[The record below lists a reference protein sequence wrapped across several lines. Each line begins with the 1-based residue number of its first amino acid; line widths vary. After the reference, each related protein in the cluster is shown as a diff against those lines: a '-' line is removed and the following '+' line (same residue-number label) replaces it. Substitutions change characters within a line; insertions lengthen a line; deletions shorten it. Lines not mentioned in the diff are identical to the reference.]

1 MVSTQK
7 ESPAFVKPPNI
18 AFSFSPGVRSFS
30 WPFVMGAAVARGRGL
45 GRSLLTDLVA
55 QAEQAGI
62 WTIQAGVLTNNTASR
77 ALLAGCGFR
86 EVGTRE
92 RLGKLDGTWRD
103 VVLLERRSTSAGL

>member
-1 MVSTQK
+1 MGWCALSPVSDRC
-7 ESPAFVKPPNI
+7 VYG
-18 AFSFSPGVRSFS
+18 GVAEAS
-30 WPFVMGAAVARGRGL
+30 VYVAAVARGRGL
-45 GRSLLTDLVA
+45 GRSLLTDLIA
-55 QAEQAGI
+55 QADQAGI